1 MTGRQTSKA
10 ARRSQ
15 IGASYLET
23 DLSTKS
29 STGIITV
36 ETWPTSK
43 DYGVRERGFVGVRST
58 VELLSTP
65 AGGNNMSS
73 VKDRIRLEK
82 EPLNPEIALVAE
94 IELRE
99 TPERIKEATVALREL
114 IRANKNLHYRDDDE
128 FLIRFLRPTKF
139 YPESALALMIRAA
152 EFKVKNASVV
162 KDLMPK
168 DEYKTL
174 VENNVVNVIVDRDQ
188 LGRRIL
194 QVNVGDKRCFVS
206 LQLSLL
212 APYKSYCK
220 YRSSV
225 ASLVLSDS
233 SQRTSDSQHLE
244 VWDPSKVTANQIFRA
259 LYLIHVAACLEPET
273 QVRGVIVIM
282 DFNGLS
288 YRHVKAFTP
297 SFSLLLLSFIQDA
310 MPLRLKE
317 VHMVNQP
324 FIFNAVFQL
333 FKPFIREKLKAR
345 VSLMDC
351 RWRECIYFTMYF
363 HGKNM
368 ESLHKYMNPDHL
380 PEDYGGKKPKIDYTS
395 KDWYPLLE
403 ELEDTIRGDG

>member
-1 MTGRQTSKA
+1 M
-10 ARRSQ
+10 
-15 IGASYLET
+15 L
-23 DLSTKS
+23 
-29 STGIITV
+29 
-36 ETWPTSK
+36 
-43 DYGVRERGFVGVRST
+43 ST
-58 VELLSTP
+58 VELVSTP

-73 VKDRIRLEK
+73 AKDRIRVET
-82 EPLNPEIALVAE
+82 EPLNPETALVAE
-94 IELRE
+94 RELRE

-114 IRANKNLHYRDDDE
+114 LRANKNLHYRDDDE

-212 APYKSYCK
+212 APYKRETPSEIPHQT
-220 YRSSV
+220 
-225 ASLVLSDS
+225 VLPFP
-233 SQRTSDSQHLE
+233 LPE

-288 YRHVKAFTP
+288 LRHVKAFTP
-297 SFSLLLLSFIQDA
+297 SFSMLLLSFIQQSRAALLISPTPTHGARFA
-310 MPLRLKE
+310 M
-317 VHMVNQP
+317 
-324 FIFNAVFQL
+324 
-333 FKPFIREKLKAR
+333 
-345 VSLMDC
+345 
-351 RWRECIYFTMYF
+351 
-363 HGKNM
+363 
-368 ESLHKYMNPDHL
+368 
-380 PEDYGGKKPKIDYTS
+380 KIS
-395 KDWYPLLE
+395 
-403 ELEDTIRGDG
+403 